1 MKQQKQ
7 TTNIPDI
14 ADRHLW
20 QIQPIRDA
28 TWIVVLIFVV
38 WLGYAMRSV
47 TVPLLVAL
55 LLAYLFEPLIS
66 LMQHRLRFPRALA
79 VGSVLGV
86 GGLAL
91 VVVLGLTIPLVVGQ
105 TMSFADA
112 ISKGKY
118 TNAINHAVSYAPQSV
133 RPELGSFVNKV
144 EGWIGVPPQSPAKD
158 DAKDDVKTDAK
169 TDAKKPPENAT
180 GQTSPAGDIARN
192 STGAASAGTA
202 TAGEEPVVTHVAGED
217 GAHAEPLVP
226 AVAPLASET
235 PAEIQNLVREE
246 VARQIAEARL
256 VGRVDEDR
264 SKVNWFGIVGT
275 SFSRVWGII
284 LGLVE
289 IGLLTFLIP
298 FYFFMFSVAWPK
310 VLEFAKGMIMENHRS
325 RTLFLLD
332 EMDKAVSGFVR
343 GRIVIC
349 AILAVLYAVGW
360 TIVGVPYAIPLGII
374 VGIFTLVPY
383 LGGIGLPLSV
393 GLLFADQFSTND
405 TDPMVWWAI
414 ILWPS
419 LIFLVCQFLDDYV
432 LTPLIAGRAT
442 NLDPVTIVVA
452 ILAGGSLAGLYG
464 MLIAIPVA
472 ACIKILLREVLMPR
486 IRDWVAG
493 KVDDPLPIEE

>member
-1 MKQQKQ
+1 MKPQKQ
-7 TTNIPDI
+7 VPDI
-14 ADRHLW
+14 PSVADRHLW

-28 TWIVVLIFVV
+28 AWIFVLV
-38 WLGYAMRSV
+38 FVMWLGYAMRSV

-66 LMQHRLRFPRALA
+66 MMQHRLKFPRPLA

-86 GGLAL
+86 GGIAL
-91 VVVLGLTIPLVVGQ
+91 LLVIGLTVPLVVGQ
-105 TMSFADA
+105 TMSFVDA

-118 TNAINHAVSYAPQSV
+118 TNAINHAVSYAPESV

-144 EGWIGVPPQSPAKD
+144 EGWMGVPALEGADPGDSSGETGKPA
-158 DAKDDVKTDAK
+158 ATPA
-169 TDAKKPPENAT
+169 AT
-180 GQTSPAGDIARN
+180 GDSSDSKAAAVVA
-192 STGAASAGTA
+192 GAA
-202 TAGEEPVVTHVAGED
+202 EETQPAVTHVAGE
-217 GAHAEPLVP
+217 VP
-226 AVAPLASET
+226 GEDVSKPVAPDATADVTET
-235 PAEIQNLVREE
+235 YSQLETLVRSEVSRQLAEE
-246 VARQIAEARL
+246 HV
-256 VGRVDEDR
+256 VGTAQADT

-310 VLEFAKGMIMENHRS
+310 MLNFGKSMIMENHRD
-325 RTLFLLD
+325 RTIFLLG
-332 EMDKAVSGFVR
+332 EMDSAVSGFVR

-349 AILAVLYAVGW
+349 SILALLYAIGW

-393 GLLFADQFSTND
+393 GLLFADQFSTHD

-432 LTPLIAGRAT
+432 LTPLIAGKAT

-452 ILAGGSLAGLYG
+452 ILAGGALAGLYG

-486 IRDWVAG
+486 IRDWIAG
-493 KVDDPLPIEE
+493 KVDDPLPIDE

>member
-7 TTNIPDI
+7 VSNIPNL

-28 TWIVVLIFVV
+28 TWIIVLIFIM
-38 WLGYAMRSV
+38 WLGYALRSV

-66 LMQHRLRFPRALA
+66 MMQHRLRFPRSLA

-91 VVVLGLTIPLVVGQ
+91 LVVIGLTVPLVVGQ
-105 TMSFADA
+105 TMSFVDA

-118 TNAINHAVSYAPQSV
+118 TNAIDHAVSYAPKSV

-144 EGWIGVPPQSPAKD
+144 EGWMGVPAQTDGDSKGPKEKSDDSTTPA
-158 DAKDDVKTDAK
+158 V
-169 TDAKKPPENAT
+169 
-180 GQTSPAGDIARN
+180 TSG
-192 STGAASAGTA
+192 STNTAAVGAASATTPEA
-202 TAGEEPVVTHVAGED
+202 ELTVTHVAGED
-217 GAHAEPLVP
+217 GVKPVST
-226 AVAPLASET
+226 ASG
-235 PAEIQNLVREE
+235 ASSEIMENPSELQALVRDE
-246 VARQIAEARL
+246 VARQLADESLARK
-256 VGRVDEDR
+256 VETGN
-264 SKVNWFGIVGT
+264 SKFNWFGIVGT
-275 SFSRVWGII
+275 SFNRVWGII

-298 FYFFMFSVAWPK
+298 FYFFMFSIGWPR
-310 VLEFAKGMIMENHRS
+310 VLKFGKGMIMENHRG
-325 RTLFLLD
+325 RALFLLG
-332 EMDKAVSGFVR
+332 EMDQAVSGFVR

-393 GLLFADQFSTND
+393 GLLFADQFSAKD

-419 LIFLVCQFLDDYV
+419 LIFVVCQFLDDYV

-472 ACIKILLREVLMPR
+472 ACIKILLREVVMPR
-486 IRDWVAG
+486 VRDWVAG
-493 KVDDPLPIEE
+493 KVDDPLPIDE

>member
-1 MKQQKQ
+1 MKPQKQ
-7 TTNIPDI
+7 VPDI
-14 ADRHLW
+14 PNVADRHLW

-28 TWIVVLIFVV
+28 AWIVVLIFVM

-66 LMQHRLRFPRALA
+66 MMQHRLKFPRTLA

-86 GGLAL
+86 GGIAL
-91 VVVLGLTIPLVVGQ
+91 LLVIGLTVPLVVGQ
-105 TMSFADA
+105 TMSFVDA

-118 TNAINHAVSYAPQSV
+118 TNAINHAVSYAPESV

-144 EGWIGVPPQSPAKD
+144 EGWMGVPAQKKEAGAADSPDMSGKS
-158 DAKDDVKTDAK
+158 T
-169 TDAKKPPENAT
+169 TTPAT
-180 GQTSPAGDIARN
+180 SDGGSKSAGEAVPAG
-192 STGAASAGTA
+192 AATETA
-202 TAGEEPVVTHVAGED
+202 VTHVAGEED
-217 GAHAEPLVP
+217 VAKP
-226 AVAPLASET
+226 VAPAAEAVPDVMET
-235 PAEIQNLVREE
+235 PAQLETLVRSE
-246 VARQIAEARL
+246 VARQLAEERL
-256 VGRVDEDR
+256 VGEVQADKSRF
-264 SKVNWFGIVGT
+264 NWFGLVGT

-310 VLEFAKGMIMENHRS
+310 MLGFGKSMIMENHRD
-325 RTLFLLD
+325 RTLFLLG

-349 AILAVLYAVGW
+349 SILAVLYAIGW

-393 GLLFADQFSTND
+393 GLLFADQFSADD
-405 TDPMVWWAI
+405 TSRMTWWAI

-419 LIFLVCQFLDDYV
+419 VIFLVCQFLDDYV
-432 LTPLIAGRAT
+432 LTPLIAGKAT

-452 ILAGGSLAGLYG
+452 ILAGGALAGLYG

-486 IRDWVAG
+486 IRDWIAG
-493 KVDDPLPIEE
+493 KVDDPLPIDE

>member
-7 TTNIPDI
+7 ISNIPDL

-28 TWIVVLIFVV
+28 AWIVVLVFVV

-66 LMQHRLRFPRALA
+66 MMQHRLRFPRALA

-86 GGLAL
+86 GGLVL
-91 VVVLGLTIPLVVGQ
+91 LIVLGLTIPLVVGQ

-144 EGWIGVPPQSPAKD
+144 EGWIGVPPATTS
-158 DAKDDVKTDAK
+158 KTDPETDPK
-169 TDAKKPPENAT
+169 TDEKSSSDPVGTAPPAAD
-180 GQTSPAGDIARN
+180 QDAS
-192 STGAASAGTA
+192 GAPASAGS
-202 TAGEEPVVTHVAGED
+202 EPVVTHVAGED
-217 GAHAEPLVP
+217 GVQPETSTST
-226 AVAPLASET
+226 VASVASET
-235 PAEIQNLVREE
+235 PTEIQTLVREE
-246 VARQIAEARL
+246 VSRQIAEARL
-256 VGRVDEDR
+256 AGQVDEDR
-264 SKVNWFGIVGT
+264 SQVNWFGIVGK

-325 RTLFLLD
+325 RTLYLLS
-332 EMDKAVSGFVR
+332 EMDQAVSGFVR

-472 ACIKILLREVLMPR
+472 ACIKILLREVVMPR
-486 IRDWVAG
+486 VRDWVAG